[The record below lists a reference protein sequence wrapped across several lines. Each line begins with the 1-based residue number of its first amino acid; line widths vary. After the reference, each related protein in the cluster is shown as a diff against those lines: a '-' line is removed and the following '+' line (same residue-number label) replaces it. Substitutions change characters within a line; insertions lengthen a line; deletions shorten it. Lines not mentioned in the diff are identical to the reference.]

1 MPDYEDE
8 DHVRVPIPDDK
19 VVPMPTRVPRILTSE
34 QFVRGFV
41 PPDYILDG
49 VLQRRFFY
57 SLTGK
62 TGAGKTAL
70 MLLLASHVALAK
82 PLLEREVDGGKV
94 LYLAG
99 ENADDVRMRWIAM
112 AQQMGFDIST
122 IDVNFIPGV
131 FKITEMYQRVRA
143 EIVLAGDVAAIFI
156 DTSAAFF
163 EGIDEN
169 DNKQAGDHAR
179 LLRRFTE
186 MPGRPCTI
194 AACHPVKN
202 ATDENLVP
210 RGGGAFLN
218 EVDGNLA
225 AKAHD
230 GSIEISAQGKFRGP
244 DFAPIT
250 FQLRT
255 VTHQDLKDSKG
266 RLIPTVVASPLS
278 EIGREEIAKTAHFR
292 ENELLA
298 ALSEPANRTAS
309 LADLARTL
317 QWFMGDGQPYKVMVQ
332 RTIKSLIA
340 EKLVV
345 KRRGRLELTSQG
357 EQEIAMAET
366 RRRPGAQP
374 RGADHDD

>member
-19 VVPMPTRVPRILTSE
+19 VVPMPTRVPRVLTSE

-49 VLQRRFFY
+49 MLQRRFFY
-57 SLTGK
+57 ALTGK
-62 TGAGKTAL
+62 TGAGKTAI
-70 MLLLASHVALAK
+70 MLLLAAHVALGS
-82 PLLEREVDGGKV
+82 PLLDREIDGGKV

-131 FKITEMYQRVRA
+131 FKISEMYQRVRA
-143 EIVLAGDVAAIFI
+143 EIVLMGDVAVILV
-156 DTSAAFF
+156 DTTAAFF
-163 EGIDEN
+163 EGQDEN

-186 MPGRPCTI
+186 MPGRPCVI
-194 AACHPVKN
+194 AACHPTKN
-202 ATDENLVP
+202 ATDDNLIP
-210 RGGGAFLN
+210 RGGGAFLA

-225 AKAHD
+225 AKARD

-278 EIGREEIAKTAHFR
+278 EIGQEEIAKTVHYH

-298 ALSEPANRTAS
+298 VLADPANKAAS
-309 LADLARTL
+309 LSDLARAC
-317 QWFMGDGQPYKVMVQ
+317 QWFMNNGQPYKVQVQ
-332 RTIKSLIA
+332 RTLKSLIA
-340 EKLVV
+340 DKLVM
-345 KRRGRLELTSQG
+345 KRRGGRFELTALG
-357 EQEIAMAET
+357 EQELIEF
-366 RRRPGAQP
+366 GNK
-374 RGADHDD
+374 RGRF

>member
-1 MPDYEDE
+1 MADFEDE
-8 DHVRVPIPDDK
+8 DNTK
-19 VVPMPTRVPRILTSE
+19 VVPLRARLPRILTSE

-41 PPDYILDG
+41 PPDYLLDG
-49 VLQRRFFY
+49 MLQRRFFY

-62 TGAGKTAL
+62 TGAGKTAI
-70 MLLLASHVALAK
+70 MLLLAAHSALGQ

-112 AQQMGFDIST
+112 AQQMDFDISS

-131 FKITEMYQRVRA
+131 FKITEMYERVRA
-143 EIVLAGDVAAIFI
+143 EIVLLGDVVAIFI

-163 EGIDEN
+163 EGVDEN
-169 DNKQAGDHAR
+169 DNKQSGDHAR

-186 MPGRPCTI
+186 MPGRPCVI

-202 ATDENLVP
+202 ATDDNLVP
-210 RGGGAFLN
+210 RGGGAFLA

-244 DFAPIT
+244 DFAPVT

-278 EIGREEIAKTAHFR
+278 EVGREEIAKTVHFR
-292 ENELLA
+292 ENELLV
-298 ALSEPANRTAS
+298 ALADPANRAAS
-309 LADLARTL
+309 LADLARACK
-317 QWFMGDGQPYKVMVQ
+317 WFMSDGQPYKVLVQ
-332 RTIKSLIA
+332 RMLKSLIGQ
-340 EKLVV
+340 KLVV
-345 KRRGRLELTSQG
+345 KKRGGRYALTGQG
-357 EQEIAMAET
+357 AQEIAEDA
-366 RRRPGAQP
+366 G
-374 RGADHDD
+374 